1 MESFL
6 MSTIPLNEL
15 ITVIAETVKI
25 EFERQQNLS
34 TPQPDNDYISRKVA
48 AQILGISLPTLND
61 WSKRN
66 LIPSY
71 RIASRIRYK
80 KEEVLSS
87 VSQRKFSKQEANTYL
102 KVKGGKDAR
111 K

>member
-1 MESFL
+1 MENFI
-6 MSTIPLNEL
+6 MSSIPLNEL
-15 ITVIAETVKI
+15 ITVISETVKI
-25 EFERQQNLS
+25 EFERQNNLS
-34 TPQPDNDYISRKVA
+34 TPPPESEYISRKTT

-61 WSKRN
+61 WSKRG

-80 KEEVLSS
+80 KDEVLNS
-87 VSQRKFSKQEANTYL
+87 VSQRKFSTLLPIGKN
-102 KVKGGKDAR
+102 KGGDA